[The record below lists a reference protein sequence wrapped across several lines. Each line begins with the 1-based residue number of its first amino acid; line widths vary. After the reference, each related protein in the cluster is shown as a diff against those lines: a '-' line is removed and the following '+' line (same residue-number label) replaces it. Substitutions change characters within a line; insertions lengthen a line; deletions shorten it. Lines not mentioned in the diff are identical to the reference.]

1 MSETQKPAWIKPA
14 LEFAPIIIFFVA
26 YRFAP
31 IEAGATDTERQLS
44 QVLFATAVFIPV
56 ILASLVASW
65 FLLKTLPKMAI
76 LTAVV
81 VVVFGGLTLW
91 LRDDTFIKMKP
102 TVIYLAFAAV
112 LGFGLMRGQSYLA
125 YLLESALPLSREGW
139 MIFTRRFVGMFVAMA
154 VANEAVWRLTD
165 TDTWVNFKTFGLPVL
180 MVVFM
185 LAQGKLFA
193 QYMVE
198 PDKGEDGEGV

>member
-1 MSETQKPAWIKPA
+1 MSETKKPAWIKPA
-14 LEFAPIIIFFVA
+14 LEFGPILIFFLA

-31 IEAGATDTERQLS
+31 IEPGATDEARQLS
-44 QVLFATAVFIPV
+44 QVLFATAVFIPI
-56 ILASLVASW
+56 ILASLALSW
-65 FLLKTLPKMAI
+65 WLLKSLPKMAI

-102 TVIYLAFAAV
+102 TIIYLIFAAV

-125 YLLESALPLSREGW
+125 YMLESALPLSHEGW
-139 MIFTRRFVGMFVAMA
+139 MTFTKRFALMFVGLA
-154 VANEAVWRLTD
+154 VANEAVWRLTS

-180 MVVFM
+180 MMAFM
-185 LAQGKLFA
+185 LSQAKLFSEH
-193 QYMVE
+193 ME
-198 PDKGEDGEGV
+198 